1 MKQKPDELKL
11 IYIHKIGYN
20 TKKQGYYEFIFSKN
34 PENIDIQRWGW
45 DLSPACDNA
54 NPPTKEY
61 IDSIYSLKTD
71 SFDLICLH
79 EAVDRSYL
87 HGYHNIHCLAYEDI
101 DSEIINEKFDDYD
114 NIFSNNVID
123 ESINNDDLP
132 LLVFHYRM
140 TFQDVQ
146 DLLYQRDII
155 LKNNEFIQ
163 AKNIEILK

>member
-11 IYIHKIGYN
+11 IYIHKIGYD
-20 TKKQGYYEFIFSKN
+20 TKRQGYYEFIFSKN
-34 PENIDIQRWGW
+34 PENIDVQRWGW

-54 NPPTKEY
+54 TPPTDEY
-61 IDSIYSLKTD
+61 IDATYSLKTD

-87 HGYHNIHCLAYEDI
+87 HGYHNIHCLGYEDI
-101 DSEIINEKFDDYD
+101 DSENINTQYDDYD
-114 NIFSNNVID
+114 NIFSTGEVN
-123 ESINNDDLP
+123 NNDNDDELP

-140 TFQDVQ
+140 TLEAVQ
-146 DLLYQRDII
+146 DILYQRDII
-155 LKNNEFIQ
+155 LKGKEFLQ

>member
-34 PENIDIQRWGW
+34 PENIDIERWGW
-45 DLSPACDNA
+45 DISPACDNA

-61 IDSIYSLKTD
+61 IDAIYSLKTD

-79 EAVDRSYL
+79 EAVDRAYL
-87 HGYHNIHCLAYEDI
+87 HGYHNIHCLAYEDV
-101 DSEIINEKFDDYD
+101 DSENINGQYDDYE
-114 NIFSNNVID
+114 NIFSNS
-123 ESINNDDLP
+123 ESKITNDDDLP

-140 TFQDVQ
+140 TLEAVQ

-155 LKNNEFIQ
+155 LKGNEFLQ
-163 AKNIEILK
+163 SKNIEILK